1 MPFLSLQGNADESM
15 TMTLTLTKAVR
26 NELRHFGVHVVRSK
40 LVDFAE
46 CRVFKLMTS
55 QADKAGMSVHRFYL

>member
-46 CRVFKLMTS
+46 CRVFKL
-55 QADKAGMSVHRFYL
+55 DDFAGG